1 MIELLFKHVLLAP
14 FRSLMYKKT
23 RTLISIL
30 CVAVGL
36 LFFSL
41 CCYYYEV
48 LSLGHRY
55 FDTYERMAVVQV
67 DEKQNMMFH
76 VPQVEFDKLGK
87 EALQAVARYRTD
99 CLLVENENGSNS
111 LVSSNYCNADY
122 FTVFPT
128 SVVEGNLCNFGVC
141 PDVAVVTTDYAKQ
154 YNDGKSPLGLQIR
167 VEDKKYTIGAVV
179 EPYPTGA
186 NEDIKKRVLFLP
198 IEDESGNC
206 IVLLH
211 CVSDLEVINKRI
223 KKTGFMKQDNTWFAP
238 NSEFKLALCSTIPQD
253 YGAALWVTV
262 IGGLIL
268 VIALVNYF
276 SFSIGAFVNRMREL
290 ALRRMLG
297 AKTLHLFGIL
307 FGEQLI
313 VLLLS
318 GALTLILSESVLSF
332 ILNSLNYEMERYLW
346 IDIPVLLQNQLKYL
360 FWIILFSAVLS
371 YVVVVQMKYNLQ
383 KEGLSGR
390 QGKGRRILRF
400 TSLVIQFIF
409 TLVFLTGVVAL
420 NLQMNSYS
428 RKACPQ
434 LSDQEKKNLIVVPTR
449 YDKQTSVS
457 AAQLCQRFQSKNWCE
472 SVSMIEEGTLNIGD
486 YYVIATRA
494 TDAYFEQLKLEK
506 KHQPGSTFAYVSP
519 EVTQKIMRDTV
530 FSTIKYKEKEYPII
544 GNCNLWPRLE
554 YVVPYMVLLSLEDE
568 KDCSTILLKLKSG
581 ADRKQVQN
589 DIQAL
594 INPYRPINDPY
605 ELESFYDQ
613 QVTFGVLSLKNLFVA
628 CTAIALIITILGL
641 FYSIQIDTERRQ
653 KEISIR
659 KINGA
664 GIKTIYW
671 LFGQSYLY
679 LYLIAV
685 VVSVSFC
692 LFLCI
697 SARKMVHFDYLS
709 PILWVLPCV
718 ITAVVITIT
727 IGWRIYRIARV
738 QPASVLK
745 DE

>member
-1 MIELLFKHVLLAP
+1 MIRPLFKHVLQIT
-14 FRSLMYKKT
+14 FRSLMYKKL
-23 RTLISIL
+23 RTLTSIL
-30 CVAVGL
+30 CVSVGL

-41 CCYYYEV
+41 CSYYYEI
-48 LSLGHRY
+48 LRLGHRF
-55 FDTYERMAVVQV
+55 FDTYERMAVVRM
-67 DEKQNMMFH
+67 DGKLDMMFN
-76 VPQVEFDKLGK
+76 VPQSEFAKLGK
-87 EALQAVARYRTD
+87 EALQAVARYQPD
-99 CLLVENENGSNS
+99 YLLVENETGSNS
-111 LVSSNYCNADY
+111 MVSSVYCNADY

-128 SVVEGNLCNFGVC
+128 SLVEGHLRTFGIR

-154 YNDGKSPLGLQIR
+154 YNNGKSPLGLQIA

-179 EPYPTGA
+179 KPYLTGA
-186 NEDIKKRVLFLP
+186 NKDVQKNVLFLP
-198 IEDESGNC
+198 TQNEFGHH

-211 CVSDLEVINKRI
+211 RTSDLEVINKRI

-238 NSEFKLALCSTIPQD
+238 DSEFKLVLCSAIPQND
-253 YGAALWVTV
+253 SLILWLAM

-268 VIALVNYF
+268 LIALVNYF
-276 SFSIGAFVNRMREL
+276 SFSIGAFANRTREL
-290 ALRRMLG
+290 ILRRMLG
-297 AKTLHLFGIL
+297 ANTVHLFGIL

-318 GALTLILSESVLSF
+318 GGLTLVLSESVLPF
-332 ILNSLNYEMERYLW
+332 ILNSLNYEMERNLW
-346 IDIPVLLQNQLKYL
+346 MDIPVLLQNQLKYL

-371 YVVVVQMKYNLQ
+371 YVVVVQMKYNIQ

-390 QGKGRRILRF
+390 KGKGRRVLRF

-409 TLVFLTGVVAL
+409 TLVFLIGVVAL

-434 LSDQEKKNLIVVPTR
+434 LSDQEKKNLIVVPAR
-449 YDKQTSVS
+449 YDKQTPVSV
-457 AAQLCQRFQSKNWCE
+457 ALLCQRFQSKSWCE

-486 YYVIATRA
+486 YYVIVTRA
-494 TDAYFEQLKLEK
+494 TDTYFDQMKLEK
-506 KHQPGSTFAYVSP
+506 KHRPGSIFAYVSP
-519 EVTQKIMRDTV
+519 EVTQKIMRDTL
-530 FSTIKYKEKEYPII
+530 FSTIKYQEKEYSII
-544 GNCNLWPRLE
+544 GNCNLWPQVK
-554 YVVPYMVLLSLEDE
+554 YGVPYMVLLPLEDT
-568 KDCSTILLKLKSG
+568 KDCSTILLKVKSG
-581 ADRKQVQN
+581 ADHKQVES
-589 DIQAL
+589 DIQAVV
-594 INPYRPINDPY
+594 NPYRPINDPY

-613 QVTFGVLSLKNLFVA
+613 QVTLGVLALKNLFVA
-628 CTAIALIITILGL
+628 CTVIALIITILGL

-653 KEISIR
+653 KEVSIR

-671 LFGQSYLY
+671 LFGRSYLY
-679 LYLIAV
+679 LYLISV

-692 LFLCI
+692 FFLCI
-697 SARKMVHFDYLS
+697 VAGKMLLFNYLS

-718 ITAVVITIT
+718 ITAVVIATT

-738 QPASVLK
+738 QPASILK